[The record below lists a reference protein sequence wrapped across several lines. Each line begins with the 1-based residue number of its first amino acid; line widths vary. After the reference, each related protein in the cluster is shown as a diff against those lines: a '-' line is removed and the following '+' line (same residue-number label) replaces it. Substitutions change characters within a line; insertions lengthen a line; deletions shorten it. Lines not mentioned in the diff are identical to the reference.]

1 MRIFEHG
8 SDDEPAIIDVASE
21 NHLAVVATNDFFIIG
36 TEDGE
41 VVKYSLI
48 TKKLED
54 ILIRCSGPVRDLA
67 ISPDGQWVAVAS
79 EYVEQLHHY
88 IFSSADLVSKR
99 IGSQDCEY
107 WRHEPGHVSS

>member
-1 MRIFEHG
+1 MRIFDHG
-8 SDDEPAIIDVASE
+8 SDDEPAIIDVSSE

-36 TEDGE
+36 TEEGE

-79 EYVEQLHHY
+79 EYV
-88 IFSSADLVSKR
+88 
-99 IGSQDCEY
+99 
-107 WRHEPGHVSS
+107 

>member
-1 MRIFEHG
+1 M
-8 SDDEPAIIDVASE
+8 
-21 NHLAVVATNDFFIIG
+21 VATNDFFIIG

-54 ILIRCSGPVRDLA
+54 ILIRCSGSVRDLA

-79 EYVEQLHHY
+79 EYVVKASHDVQHH
-88 IFSSADLVSKR
+88 
-99 IGSQDCEY
+99 
-107 WRHEPGHVSS
+107 